1 MFSIN
6 KKTAKEF
13 TPMRENVCNM
23 ASVKNSSWHV
33 AFGSTYVLVTEVTKR
48 SGI

>member
-33 AFGSTYVLVTEVTKR
+33 AFGSTYVLVTEVIKR
-48 SGI
+48 TTI